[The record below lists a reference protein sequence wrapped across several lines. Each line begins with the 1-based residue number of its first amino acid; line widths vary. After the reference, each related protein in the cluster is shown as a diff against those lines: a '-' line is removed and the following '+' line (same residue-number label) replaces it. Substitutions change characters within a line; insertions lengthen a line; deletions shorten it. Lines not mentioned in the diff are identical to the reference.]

1 MTITRAHVL
10 AICLTLGGCL
20 ALTGTATAQGEGKT
34 GKTETEKT
42 ETTERAQKGEEQV
55 IPRQEELPQDP
66 EYRDQIGRLFRK
78 IWDKTRLGGYFDLEY
93 HDRDTGDTFRQH
105 RLILLMEAEI
115 DERTRFATEIELEDG
130 NEVEVEFATLDYKLS
145 EELGFRAGIILD
157 PLGRL
162 NLYHD
167 SPYQE
172 LTDRPL
178 MHRTV
183 IPTTLREPGAGIFGT
198 FRSSEEHDF
207 RVNYEA
213 YGTIGFK
220 GLDAAGTSFFDT
232 SNGLRNGAPY
242 KDAGGAG
249 ENKDNNDNVALVGR
263 LSVENS
269 FRCCNQPSV
278 YEFGASFHTGDY
290 DENEDNRLTI
300 YAVDGRVVIG
310 NLELLGEYAYADIER
325 DSFARTSGV
334 PNDMRGWYVQ
344 ADYKLFPD
352 VLTQWEDKGYL
363 GEGSHMTLVFRYG
376 ETNLGGFE
384 RTRTTVGFN
393 FRPNRSMTVLKL
405 EYQWNEE
412 PGSTP
417 NVDDSG
423 FVASV
428 ASYF

>member
-1 MTITRAHVL
+1 MFL
-10 AICLTLGGCL
+10 GLCLGCSA
-20 ALTGTATAQGEGKT
+20 ALVAQ
-34 GKTETEKT
+34 
-42 ETTERAQKGEEQV
+42 EEI
-55 IPRQEELPQDP
+55 IPRQDP
-66 EYRDQIGRLFRK
+66 KTPEQKPGRQEPGYRDRFGELFRK

-105 RLILLMEAEI
+105 RLILLMEAEVT
-115 DERTRFATEIELEDG
+115 ERITFQTEIEFEDG
-130 NEVEVEFATLDYKLS
+130 SEVEVEFATLDYRFCDALA
-145 EELGFRAGIILD
+145 FRAGIILD

-183 IPTTLREPGAGIFGT
+183 IPTTLREPGAGFFGT
-198 FRSSEEHDF
+198 LAQSPEEDF
-207 RVNYEA
+207 RMHYEV
-213 YGTIGFK
+213 YGTTGFK
-220 GLDAAGTSFFDT
+220 GLDASGTPFFNT
-232 SNGLRNGAPY
+232 TNGLRDGAPY
-242 KDAGGAG
+242 HETGSFG
-249 ENKDNNDNVALVGR
+249 ENRDNNDNVALVGR
-263 LSVENS
+263 LCVEDS
-269 FRCCNQPSV
+269 FRVLDRPSL

-300 YAVDGRVVIG
+300 YAVDGRVVVG
-310 NLELLGEYAYADIER
+310 NLQVLGEYAYADIER
-325 DSFARTSGV
+325 DSFARVSGV

-352 VLTQWEDKGYL
+352 FLANWEDKGYL
-363 GEGSHMTLVFRYG
+363 GEGSHFTFVARYG
-376 ETNLGGFE
+376 ETDLAGFE
-384 RTRTTVGFN
+384 RTRTTVGVN
-393 FRPNRSMTVLKL
+393 FRPNRSMTVFKM
-405 EYQWNEE
+405 EYQWNDE
-412 PGSTP
+412 PGNTP